1 MLVGNVSLTPAEHE
15 KLKKKRSLLYVV
27 GDKRFKH
34 RRKKESCR
42 REPTSFSTCCACF
55 ALHVMATKSVL
66 IPYDEYRRFLS
77 GIRPTSHECRDI
89 PKRQERHRLPK
100 QRISGITAT
109 TVLTG
114 DDGKTDFGTSVPAGV
129 RERRQQVPGD
139 RGSYGGRRN
148 DYAGRDRRIP
158 VTFRGCRGSAAAA
171 RGIVGSATLPRAL
184 RSNVDDT
191 VDLLLTLD

>member
-100 QRISGITAT
+100 QRISVSPPRRYSPET
-109 TVLTG
+109 T
-114 DDGKTDFGTSVPAGV
+114 
-129 RERRQQVPGD
+129 ERPTLE
-139 RGSYGGRRN
+139 
-148 DYAGRDRRIP
+148 RRIP
-158 VTFRGCRGSAAAA
+158 ATIRGCRGSAAAA
-171 RGIVGSATLPRAL
+171 RGILGSATLPRAL

-191 VDLLLTLD
+191 VDLFLTLD